1 MEEIKSTAGSTVEA
15 VTGKTSAKAADQTEP
30 PKIGLA
36 VTLAGMGL
44 MTAIVFVL
52 QWLSG
57 IITLGPFNITLAL
70 APIIIGAAVYGTWAG
85 AWLGFVF
92 GGAVLLCG
100 QAAAFFPLNPVGT
113 IVTVLVKG
121 TLAGLLAGLAYNAIN
136 KKNKYIAVVTAG
148 IITPV
153 VNTGMFLVGC
163 FIFFMDTISEW
174 AAGAGQ
180 PVMEYIIIGFI
191 GLNFP
196 IELMINLA
204 LSTVI
209 VTIIGFVKK
218 TIAEK

>member
-1 MEEIKSTAGSTVEA
+1 MENLKTSTGSTVEA
-15 VTGKTSAKAADQTEP
+15 VTEESLKLERPVEP

-57 IITLGPFNITLAL
+57 VITLGPFNITLAL

-92 GGAVLLCG
+92 GGAVLICG
-100 QAAAFFPLNPVGT
+100 QAAAFLPINPVGT

-121 TLAGLLAGLAYNAIN
+121 TLAGLLSGLVYNAIS

-148 IITPV
+148 ILTPV
-153 VNTGMFLVGC
+153 VNTGVFLLGC
-163 FIFFMDTISEW
+163 VVFFMDTISEW

-180 PVMEYIIIGFI
+180 PVMEYIIVGFI

-209 VTIIGFVKK
+209 VTVISYVKK
-218 TIAEK
+218 TIAAK